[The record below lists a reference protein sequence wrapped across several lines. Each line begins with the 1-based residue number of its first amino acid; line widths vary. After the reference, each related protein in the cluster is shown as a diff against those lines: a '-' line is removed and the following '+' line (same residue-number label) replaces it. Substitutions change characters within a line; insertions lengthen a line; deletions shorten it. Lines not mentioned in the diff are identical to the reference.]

1 MTIKWANKGNELKSF
16 NKNVCKI
23 NATNKMV
30 HIMMYRKY
38 STFYND
44 SKSLLCTSKL
54 MSNLIMK
61 LPMYNR
67 EHLHIVTFTYIFN
80 IWYQTFEIIFFFWNF
95 ANLICSFTILHLLV
109 CFLELCLVGI
119 TAIRMCMGHKSPP
132 HGECSELLASKRHK
146 VWLSIKRYTPALP
159 FFALAFFNILSAVGS

>member
-38 STFYND
+38 STLYND

-54 MSNLIMK
+54 MSNLIMYISIK

-80 IWYQTFEIIFFFWNF
+80 IWYQTFELIFFLEFCEF
-95 ANLICSFTILHLLV
+95 NLLFYHL
-109 CFLELCLVGI
+109 
-119 TAIRMCMGHKSPP
+119 
-132 HGECSELLASKRHK
+132 
-146 VWLSIKRYTPALP
+146 TPACM
-159 FFALAFFNILSAVGS
+159 FFRTMSGRHNCNTHVHGSQISPAWGVFRIAGKQET